1 MATIINVMRCSI
13 PPGLRSNSRR
23 LSRTRGGLT
32 ARIKRIKYV
41 AGGRMRMFLRK
52 IDGQHIAA
60 IEWQGMHNNAGVMAY
75 NRILERTCLYTETR
89 RCIDERTHPSR

>member
-1 MATIINVMRCSI
+1 
-13 PPGLRSNSRR
+13 
-23 LSRTRGGLT
+23 
-32 ARIKRIKYV
+32 
-41 AGGRMRMFLRK
+41 MRMFLRK